1 MRNRV
6 ASLIPRPPHFLFF
19 SFINQ
24 RTTTTTTTMVDLD
37 TCPLSESGVG
47 MLTIDTGDPL
57 PSPLPLPPPL
67 ARTLASFLLT
77 QLLLDLEKIRYIAQ
91 MARERE
97 GRRREME
104 EGGIKS

>member
-1 MRNRV
+1 MFLKL
-6 ASLIPRPPHFLFF
+6 SLQHKQLWITQL
-19 SFINQ
+19 
-24 RTTTTTTTMVDLD
+24 VDLD

-57 PSPLPLPPPL
+57 TSPLPFPPPL

-77 QLLLDLEKIRYIAQ
+77 RLLLDLEKIRYIAQ
-91 MARERE
+91 IARERE
-97 GRRREME
+97 GRRRKME